1 MPPSGGLPLLLP
13 GRTAYGCPVID
24 LAAILDGPVTWSVE
38 IADNRQVLARHAPDL
53 VLPVASAGKLLLL
66 CALSEQI
73 DTGAIDPA
81 QSLTKADLAPVHDS
95 GIWQHLGEERLR
107 IDSLAFLVGS
117 ASDNLATNALI
128 DVLGLEALAAT
139 AQRMRTR
146 HTAVHDRVRD
156 VRDPAT
162 DAPTFASG
170 TAADLVSLWQTL
182 RSGHLLGPRAS
193 ARVLR
198 WLAHG
203 TDHSMVLA
211 PFGLDPLSH
220 GYDRSTRVWH
230 KTGSDPGTRADC
242 GIVERGDAWVAYAA
256 IARWDP
262 AQVSDLQVLGTMAE
276 LGHLIA
282 SHLGSRTVSRS
293 APRIFHIAARSD
305 WEDAQADGVYTW
317 STRGRTLDE
326 QGFIHLSTAAQW
338 PRVWDAVYGN
348 APEPHVLLEVDPALA
363 GLSVR
368 YEPGEPG
375 GREDFPHLYGP
386 LPTKAVVAVHPL
398 PVQPPAAATA

>member
-1 MPPSGGLPLLLP
+1 M
-13 GRTAYGCPVID
+13 ID
-24 LAAILDGPVTWSVE
+24 LTAILDGPVTWSVE
-38 IADNRQVLARHAPDL
+38 IADNRHVLARHDPDL

-73 DTGAIDPA
+73 EKGAIDPA
-81 QSLTKADLAPVHDS
+81 ETLTNDDLAPVHDS
-95 GIWQHLGEERLR
+95 GIWQHLGEDRLR

-128 DVLGLEALAAT
+128 DLLGLATLEAT
-139 AQRMRTR
+139 AGRLRTR
-146 HTAVHDRVRD
+146 HTTVHDIVRD
-156 VRDPAT
+156 ARDPAT
-162 DAPTFASG
+162 DAQTFASG

-220 GYDRSTRVWH
+220 GYDRTTRVWH
-230 KTGSDPGTRADC
+230 KTGSDLGTRADC

-276 LGHLIA
+276 LGHRIA
-282 SHLGSRTVSRS
+282 AHLGSRTVSRS
-293 APRIFHIAARSD
+293 APRTFHIAARGD
-305 WEDAQADGVYTW
+305 WEDAQADGLYQM

-338 PRVWDAVYGN
+338 PRVWEAVYDDAAG
-348 APEPHVLLEVDPALA
+348 PHVLLEVDPALA

-368 YEPGEPG
+368 YEPGEPDG
-375 GREDFPHLYGP
+375 TEHFPHLYGP
-386 LPTKAVVAVHPL
+386 LPTKTVVAVHPL
-398 PVQPPAAATA
+398 PMRPPAATTA